1 MEMSLVSQGAVW
13 VLEDEKVP
21 KSWTIEKLPRD
32 QKRKKDIFEVTPVRK
47 NAKVKGHSLILT
59 ESDGFH
65 REIQL
70 KGCSIAAVSATS
82 LSSRKW

>member
-1 MEMSLVSQGAVW
+1 MSLVSQGAVW
-13 VLEDEKVP
+13 VLEPEKVP
-21 KSWTIEKLPRD
+21 KSWSMDKVPRD
-32 QKRKKDIFEVTPVRK
+32 QKRRKDIFEVTPVRK
-47 NAKVKGHSLILT
+47 NAKVKDHSLILT
-59 ESDGFH
+59 ESDGSH